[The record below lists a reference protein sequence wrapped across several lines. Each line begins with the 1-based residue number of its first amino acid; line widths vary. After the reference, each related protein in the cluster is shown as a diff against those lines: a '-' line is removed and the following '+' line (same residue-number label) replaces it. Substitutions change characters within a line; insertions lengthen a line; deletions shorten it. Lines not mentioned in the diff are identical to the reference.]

1 MIKSLKNIWNCQN
14 NFVYL
19 YTNKDNYGKNLWYEC
34 KNSRKNNGS

>member
-19 YTNKDNYGKNLWYEC
+19 YANKDNLWKKFME
-34 KNSRKNNGS
+34 RV